1 MTKGCTVCWLVEQNA
16 NLAFDLVESV
26 YFLEVGTI
34 TIEGKAKELV
44 NNDKARKTP
53 WVARR
58 CPVVPLPRN
67 RPASSIVLARMAFAI
82 SSFKTWKQGSIYLR

>member
-1 MTKGCTVCWLVEQNA
+1 MRKGCTVCWLVEQNA

-44 NNDKARKTP
+44 NNDKARKTS
-53 WVARR
+53 
-58 CPVVPLPRN
+58 L
-67 RPASSIVLARMAFAI
+67 
-82 SSFKTWKQGSIYLR
+82 GG